1 MKRQLL
7 IVTVALHALG
17 VVAFV
22 WPFLFSALLGD
33 AVAVEQIAPI
43 AAAILAGAVLFV
55 AMGGRYSSHEVA
67 VLGVL
72 AGVNAVLRLPG
83 SFGGASP
90 MFALPIIV
98 GATMGARAGFL
109 LGSTSM
115 LASALIT
122 GGVGPWLPFQALAM
136 GWVGGGAGLVVRD
149 RGPVPIALYGWFA
162 GYAFGALLNLSFW
175 PFQRSGSTLA
185 FLPGESG
192 IDNLASY
199 WRFYL
204 VTSLAWDSMRA
215 IGNALLLGV
224 LAAPVRVLLKESQSR
239 GRGRWLPSQT

>member
-1 MKRQLL
+1 MNTTMRTAV
-7 IVTVALHALG
+7 IALHSLGAL
-17 VVAFV
+17 AFV
-22 WPFLFSALLGD
+22 WPFLAAPLLQDTLAL
-33 AVAVEQIAPI
+33 EQIAPI
-43 AAAILAGAVLFV
+43 AAVILAGAVLFV
-55 AMGGRYSSHEVA
+55 ALGGRYTSHEVA

-72 AGVNAVLRLPG
+72 AGVNAVLRIPG

-122 GGVGPWLPFQALAM
+122 GGIGPWLPFQALAM
-136 GWVGGGAGLVVRD
+136 GWAGGGAGLVVRD
-149 RGPVPIALYGWFA
+149 RGPIPIAIYGWFV
-162 GYAFGALLNLSFW
+162 GYVFGALLNLSFW
-175 PFQRSGSTLA
+175 PFQRSGSSLA
-185 FLPGESG
+185 FQPGASG
-192 IDNLASY
+192 TENLAGY

-215 IGNALLLGV
+215 IGNAVLLVV

-239 GRGRWLPSQT
+239 GRGRWLPSGS